1 MKYAKNAYLPLL
13 EYAMNKKKVILSIAG
28 VFLVVS
34 LFLLTRLGT
43 EFIPT
48 MDEGSFDMDIAMLPG
63 VSLATAMEVNQ
74 RAAEKLKQFDELD
87 VVVSRTGQTG
97 VALDTRGT
105 DKTGYVGILK
115 PKSEW
120 KRDISKEELTNEMRK
135 SLESIAGISF
145 GFSQPIQCRIDELV
159 AGTRAQLI
167 VKLFGEDIDVLN
179 NKSAEIAKVLSS
191 IKGGTDLATE
201 KVSGQPYLTVNIDRS
216 KIARYGLN
224 ISDVQSVIEMAVAG
238 KSASKFYE
246 ENRSFDIT
254 VRLPEEKR
262 NSLEAIKNIIVTTKS
277 GMNVP
282 LEQLADVKM
291 IEGPVQ
297 ISRQDGIR
305 RIGIEMNISGRDIG
319 SFVAEAKQKIKQK
332 VKLPAGYYLTW
343 GGQFENQQRAMNKLM
358 IIGPVAIGL
367 ILLLL
372 YVTFRSI
379 RLSLLVIS
387 NLPFALIGGIF
398 ALFISGQ
405 YLSVPASVGFVVLF
419 GVAVLNG
426 LVLVS
431 RISQLREEGL
441 DLQEA
446 IRKGSL
452 DRLRPVLMT
461 ASIAIFSLIPMLL
474 AGGTGS
480 EIQKPLATVVV
491 GGLITSTLLTL
502 LIIPSVYS
510 WFEKRIVDEEM

>member
-1 MKYAKNAYLPLL
+1 
-13 EYAMNKKKVILSIAG
+13 
-28 VFLVVS
+28 
-34 LFLLTRLGT
+34 
-43 EFIPT
+43 
-48 MDEGSFDMDIAMLPG
+48 
-63 VSLATAMEVNQ
+63 
-74 RAAEKLKQFDELD
+74 
-87 VVVSRTGQTG
+87 
-97 VALDTRGT
+97 
-105 DKTGYVGILK
+105 
-115 PKSEW
+115 
-120 KRDISKEELTNEMRK
+120 
-135 SLESIAGISF
+135 
-145 GFSQPIQCRIDELV
+145 
-159 AGTRAQLI
+159 
-167 VKLFGEDIDVLN
+167 
-179 NKSAEIAKVLSS
+179 
-191 IKGGTDLATE
+191 
-201 KVSGQPYLTVNIDRS
+201 
-216 KIARYGLN
+216 
-224 ISDVQSVIEMAVAG
+224 
-238 KSASKFYE
+238 
-246 ENRSFDIT
+246 
-254 VRLPEEKR
+254 
-262 NSLEAIKNIIVTTKS
+262 
-277 GMNVP
+277 
-282 LEQLADVKM
+282 M

-319 SFVAEAKQKIKQK
+319 GFVAEAKQEIKEK
-332 VKLPAGYYLTW
+332 VMLPAGYYVTW

-379 RLSLLVIS
+379 RLALLVIC

-398 ALFISGQ
+398 SIYISGQ

-441 DLQEA
+441 ALPEA

-510 WFEKRIVDEEM
+510 WFEKRSIEEEM